1 MLENIQ
7 DELVYKSFIF
17 DFYKNEKQE
26 TIKLGNRIVFQSQFK
41 TLSDEDINK
50 KLNELINPIL
60 AIDGVFIEGM

>member
-26 TIKLGNRIVFQSQFK
+26 TIKLGNRMIFQSQFK

>member
-1 MLENIQ
+1 MLENIE

-26 TIKLGNRIVFQSQFK
+26 TIKLGNRMIFQSQFK